1 MLEKYKFNAPNQIR
15 NSKNSNALSLLDLID
30 NPENVLIVSTNIKNL
45 KKIIE
50 RLNNFNLPIF
60 NIHLIDLGTLEDDA
74 QLFPL
79 ITEMI
84 NICKCKTFILQNE
97 FLNIKY
103 LFQAADISNHF
114 MNIHIIHSSLHY
126 IEQGFLDFNQ
136 KSFRTISNI
145 STSGHQQH
153 LSEGATIKNSH
164 FDNYRLGQ
172 LLGQPELLNKPIKYA
187 DTVVVD
193 LSVLKQADLPDKQP
207 VGASGITS
215 ESFNQIARSAGSSPH
230 TRFTILTGFEGNEM
244 DNEISVDTI
253 SQFLYYF
260 LAGANNPEDASGST
274 ETTFIVEECLPYGSV
289 SFTKNEMSMEWH
301 TTYPNELPESLN
313 HFKKI
318 PCIYNDYLYSGKG
331 ELSPR
336 LVDIFKWLDHLAE
349 QSL

>member
-1 MLEKYKFNAPNQIR
+1 MFEKYKFNVSNQIR
-15 NSKNSNALSLLDLID
+15 NSKNSNALTLQDLID
-30 NPENVLIVSTNIKNL
+30 NPENVLIVSSNIKNL

-79 ITEMI
+79 LTEMI
-84 NICKCKTFILQNE
+84 NTCKCKTFILQNE
-97 FLNIKY
+97 FLDIKY
-103 LFQAADISNHF
+103 LFQAADISNLF
-114 MNIHIIHSSLHY
+114 MNMHVIHSSLHY
-126 IEQGFLDFNQ
+126 VEYAFSGFNT

-153 LSEGATIKNSH
+153 LSEGVTIKNSH

-172 LLGQPELLNKPIKYA
+172 LLGQPDVLNKPIKYA

-193 LSVLKQADLPDKQP
+193 LSVLKQADLPDKLP
-207 VGASGITS
+207 VGSSGITS
-215 ESFNQIARSAGSSPH
+215 ESFNQIARSAGSSIK
-230 TRFTILTGFEGNEM
+230 TRFTVLTGFEAM
-244 DNEISVDTI
+244 QSDNDISIDTI
-253 SQFLYYF
+253 SQFIYYF
-260 LAGANNPEDASGST
+260 LSGANNSDGSASTT
-274 ETTFIVEECLPYGSV
+274 ETTFIVGECLPYGSV
-289 SFTKNEMSMEWH
+289 SFTKNEMTLEWY
-301 TTYPNELPESLN
+301 TTYPNELPELLS

-318 PCIYNDYLYSGKG
+318 PCTYNDYVYSGKG

-336 LVDIFKWLDHLAE
+336 LADIFIWLDQLSK